1 MTRLGSKV
9 FVVIA
14 TLMLG
19 LVVRPALA
27 AEDAPQR
34 RDASSFDALLDGLQ
48 AKADRAMDAAIAA
61 GERGNHT
68 LKGLLKDHWA
78 TKVDGLRA
86 ALSSQQSNWESFQRD
101 AEVAL
106 EDWRVRAARLVEEL
120 HRSALAAM
128 SKLGAGDRA
137 EPESTCPEIHV

>member
-1 MTRLGSKV
+1 MIRLGSKV

-19 LVVRPALA
+19 LVVPPVLA
-27 AEDAPQR
+27 AEHVPQR

-48 AKADRAMDAAIAA
+48 AKADRAMDAAAA

-68 LKGLLKDHWA
+68 PKGLKDHWA
-78 TKVDGLRA
+78 TTVDGLRA
-86 ALSSQQSNWESFQRD
+86 VLSSQKSNWESFRRD

-106 EDWRVRAARLVEEL
+106 DDWRVRAARLVEEL

-128 SKLGAGDRA
+128 SKLGGGDRA
-137 EPESTCPEIHV
+137 EPKSTCPEIHV

>member
-1 MTRLGSKV
+1 MIRLGSKV

-19 LVVRPALA
+19 LVVPPALA
-27 AEDAPQR
+27 AEDVPQR

-68 LKGLLKDHWA
+68 LKGLKDHWA

-86 ALSSQQSNWESFQRD
+86 ALSSQQSNWESFRRD

-106 EDWRVRAARLVEEL
+106 DDWRVRAARLVEEL

-128 SKLGAGDRA
+128 SKLGGGDRA
-137 EPESTCPEIHV
+137 EPKSTCPEIHV

>member
-19 LVVRPALA
+19 LVVPPALA

-34 RDASSFDALLDGLQ
+34 RDAPSFDALLDGLQ

-68 LKGLLKDHWA
+68 LKGLKDH
-78 TKVDGLRA
+78 KVDGLRA

-106 EDWRVRAARLVEEL
+106 DDWRVRAARLVEEL

>member
-1 MTRLGSKV
+1 MIRLGSKV

-19 LVVRPALA
+19 LVVPPALA

-34 RDASSFDALLDGLQ
+34 RDAPSFDALVDGLQ

-68 LKGLLKDHWA
+68 LKGLKDHWA

-86 ALSSQQSNWESFQRD
+86 ALSSQQSNWESLAPATGPSQNLF
-101 AEVAL
+101 VL
-106 EDWRVRAARLVEEL
+106 
-120 HRSALAAM
+120 RST
-128 SKLGAGDRA
+128 S
-137 EPESTCPEIHV
+137 EQESENHA